1 MNLLVVEDDESLSRS
16 LTASFEAAGFHADRV
31 GDGEAA
37 LMAARLGAHDA
48 IVLDVNLPDIDGFA
62 VLRQLRV
69 EAITTPVIMLTARDT
84 LPDRVAGLELG
95 ADDYVVKPFAPT
107 ELVARVRAVSRRT
120 AGIAS
125 QVTWIDGLCCDW
137 SGGKATLNG
146 RELDLRPREWSLLR
160 VLATRVGRVVD
171 RGMLIAEL
179 FDAEGEAMT
188 NALEIQVSRLRA
200 KLTPDGPQIRSVRG
214 RGYRLG

>member
-1 MNLLVVEDDESLSRS
+1 MNLLVVEDDESLARS

-31 GDGEAA
+31 GDGESA
-37 LMAARLGAHDA
+37 LVTARLGAHDA

-62 VLRQLRV
+62 VLRQLRA
-69 EAITTPVIMLTARDT
+69 EAIGTPVIMLTARDT

-120 AGIAS
+120 AGVAA
-125 QVTWIDGLCCDW
+125 QGTRIDGLWCDW
-137 SGGKATLNG
+137 SGGRATLHG

-160 VLATRVGRVVD
+160 VLATRAGRVVD

-200 KLTPDGPQIRSVRG
+200 KLAPDGPLIRSVRG

>member
-1 MNLLVVEDDESLSRS
+1 MNLLVVEDDESLARS
-16 LTASFEAAGFHADRV
+16 LTASFEAAGFQADRV
-31 GDGEAA
+31 GDGESA
-37 LMAARLGAHDA
+37 LATARLGAHDA

-62 VLRQLRV
+62 VLSQLRS
-69 EAITTPVIMLTARDT
+69 EAIATPVIMLTARDT
-84 LPDRVAGLELG
+84 LPDRIAGLELG

-107 ELVARVRAVSRRT
+107 ELVARVRAVSRRST
-120 AGIAS
+120 GVAAQG
-125 QVTWIDGLCCDW
+125 VKVEGLWCDW
-137 SGGKATLNG
+137 AGGRASVDG

-160 VLATRVGRVVD
+160 LLATRAGRVVD

-179 FDAEGEAMT
+179 FEGESEGST

-200 KLTPDGPQIRSVRG
+200 KLAPDGPQIRSVRG